1 VPVEPRSPSRV
12 DTLPDGFS
20 ELLRRRDLQIGSTI
34 GERYR
39 LTALLGDGAMGQ
51 VLIAENI
58 SIGAQVAVKVLKPE
72 LLANQEFR
80 RRFQQEAEAMAS
92 VEHPNV
98 ARFLDLVIG
107 DPTFFVM
114 EYVRGPNLAETL
126 QKEKRL
132 DRRRA
137 VHIATRICWGLDA
150 AHAVGVVHR
159 DLKPANLVLAPD
171 REHGETPKVI
181 DFGLAKL
188 AANTSANQLT
198 RSGQIIGTPHY
209 MAPEQIEGREVDART
224 DVYSLGCV
232 LYEMLTGRT
241 PFADVHEDVQV
252 LYRQLHE
259 KPLPP
264 SAYAADVPPDLDAIV
279 LRTLDK
285 SPAARFGSMQ
295 ELARALES
303 TVRPGSQPYV
313 APPPSRSS
321 PSGGHTTL
329 SLHLPPRQKRL
340 VLGVAVA
347 IAATVGMILGTVIAR
362 RVDRGRAA
370 ASGGAATVATKALHA
385 GGKRAALMVITDPV
399 GARVD
404 LDDQPL
410 DDRTPLMAD
419 DLDAGEHRLRVRLD
433 GYMEVE
439 RSFKL
444 KEGER
449 RVAQL
454 TLQAGMRSVKVRTVP
469 PGALIYVDDRL
480 NAASSPASIQIT
492 EDDFHEVRAEKLGF
506 EPAIAHIAPDD
517 RAAELTLTMEV
528 ERLPRGYV
536 LIDCEQDAA
545 VWIDGAE
552 TGFETP
558 TLGIRVQSGEH
569 TIQLV
574 DGSGRKSPAVK
585 VNVHQGET
593 VRVKMSLEEGKR

>member
-1 VPVEPRSPSRV
+1 VEPRSPSRV

-20 ELLRRRDLQIGSTI
+20 ELLRKRELSIGSTI

-58 SIGAQVAVKVLKPE
+58 AIGAQVAVKVLRPE

-126 QKEKRL
+126 AREKRL

-150 AHAVGVVHR
+150 AHAVGVIHR

-171 REHGETPKVI
+171 REHGEMPKVI

-198 RSGQIIGTPHY
+198 RSGQIVGTPHY
-209 MAPEQIEGREVDART
+209 MAPEQIEGREVDPRT

-259 KPLPP
+259 RPLPP
-264 SAYAADVPPDLDAIV
+264 SAYAPDVPPELDAIV
-279 LRTLDK
+279 LRALDK
-285 SPAARFGSMQ
+285 SPVARFGSMQ

-303 TVRPGSQPYV
+303 TAQPGSRPYL
-313 APPPSRSS
+313 PPPPPPPAE
-321 PSGGHTTL
+321 PSTTL
-329 SLHLPPRQKRL
+329 TTLPLPPRQRRL
-340 VLGVAVA
+340 VLGVSVA
-347 IAATVGMILGTVIAR
+347 IAATIGMILGTVITR
-362 RVDRGRAA
+362 RVDRSRGAAGAA
-370 ASGGAATVATKALHA
+370 AVSAGPPHPGAT
-385 GGKRAALMVITDPV
+385 RAALMVITDP
-399 GARVD
+399 ASAHVD
-404 LDDQPL
+404 LDGQAL
-410 DDRTPLMAD
+410 DDRTPLMVD

-454 TLQAGMRSVKVRTVP
+454 TLQAGMRAVRVRTVP

-480 NAASSPASIQIT
+480 NAASSPANIQIT
-492 EDDFHEVRAEKLGF
+492 QDDFHEVRAEKLGF
-506 EPAIAHIAPDD
+506 EPAIVHIAPDD
-517 RAAELTLTMEV
+517 RAGEVTLTMEV
-528 ERLPRGYV
+528 EKLPRGYV
-536 LIDCEQDAA
+536 LIDCEQEAA

-569 TIQLV
+569 SIQLV
-574 DGSGRKSPAVK
+574 DGSGRKSPVVK
-585 VNVHQGET
+585 VHVHQGET
-593 VRVKMSLEEGKR
+593 VRVRMSIEEGKR